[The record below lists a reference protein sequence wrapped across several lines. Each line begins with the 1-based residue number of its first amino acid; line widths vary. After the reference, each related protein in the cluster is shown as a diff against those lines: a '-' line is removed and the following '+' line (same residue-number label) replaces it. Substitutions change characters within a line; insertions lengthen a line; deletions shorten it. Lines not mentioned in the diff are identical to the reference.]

1 MSEET
6 KFELPENPNAAAE
19 KAPVLGENPNA
30 AQPAVSQSAPRV
42 NLDLSAAPKVEAP
55 SFSLPKTSAAAA
67 PVKFSTS
74 ADKIRPS
81 FDANLSDKKKVN
93 PLLVAVDF
101 LAFAAVVAFSVLT
114 VVQQ

>member
-6 KFELPENPNAAAE
+6 KFELPENSNAAAE
-19 KAPVLGENPNA
+19 KAPVLGENPA
-30 AQPAVSQSAPRV
+30 ARPEVAQSAPKV

-81 FDANLSDKKKVN
+81 FDANLADKKTVN
-93 PLLVAVDF
+93 PLLVVVDF